1 MGALRIASGEFQTQ
15 LVVAWSPSEVAFTS
29 EAQRLGMDPYFHR
42 ALPLDEPSAHA
53 LQAAAIEAAQPGARS
68 AAQSVVWPACLAR
81 SAAAASRW
89 AATVA
94 GDARH
99 DNGTGNR
106 QRCDGDGFAQF
117 CPAARTEGYCL
128 VRSMGWATE
137 PSFLSDRN
145 LATAPALSAAAQR
158 AYADASVADPMT
170 AFDLA
175 EITDATPYSELL
187 AYDALSLCQRQ
198 DWNARLT
205 AAGDFSR
212 GGRLPVNLSGGV
224 LTWNPLFCTGMIRI
238 TELAAQIRGRA
249 GAHQMADVN
258 CGLAQAGS
266 GFAMQ
271 YQAAIVLGKE
281 ARP

>member
-1 MGALRIASGEFQTQ
+1 
-15 LVVAWSPSEVAFTS
+15 
-29 EAQRLGMDPYFHR
+29 
-42 ALPLDEPSAHA
+42 
-53 LQAAAIEAAQPGARS
+53 
-68 AAQSVVWPACLAR
+68 
-81 SAAAASRW
+81 
-89 AATVA
+89 
-94 GDARH
+94 
-99 DNGTGNR
+99 
-106 QRCDGDGFAQF
+106 
-117 CPAARTEGYCL
+117 
-128 VRSMGWATE
+128 
-137 PSFLSDRN
+137 
-145 LATAPALSAAAQR
+145 
-158 AYADASVADPMT
+158 MT

-198 DWNARLT
+198 DWSARLT

-249 GAHQMADVN
+249 GAHQMAEAR